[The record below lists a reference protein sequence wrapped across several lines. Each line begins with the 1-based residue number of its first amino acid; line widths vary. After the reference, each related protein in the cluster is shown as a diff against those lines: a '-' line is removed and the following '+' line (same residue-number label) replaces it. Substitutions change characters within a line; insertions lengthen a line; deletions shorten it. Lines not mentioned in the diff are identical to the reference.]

1 MSVCEVLQAILGYKI
16 GGCAG
21 KAVIFLSLA
30 NLRLCSCDRWTY
42 ISTSRQ
48 LR

>member
-1 MSVCEVLQAILGYKI
+1 MLQAILGYKI

-30 NLRLCSCDRWTY
+30 NLRRMLV
-42 ISTSRQ
+42 
-48 LR
+48 